1 MAERNTGP
9 DAIPQT
15 DESET
20 FDEDKHAGLRDQGR
34 PERSKGYDAVDRS
47 MTGQRGER
55 FDEVVPDD
63 AAADSARERT
73 NAAATGAELKGVR
86 TESETEAALER
97 AANNNTP
104 EDKPK
109 DPKQDRG
116 DVDEALE
123 ETFPASDPPAWSP
136 GTAEPSNVENP
147 EDEKKKK

>member
-1 MAERNTGP
+1 MADRFDGP
-9 DAIPQT
+9 DAAPNP
-15 DESET
+15 DESEI
-20 FDEDKHAGLRDQGR
+20 FDEDKHSGLTDQRR
-34 PERSKGYDAVDRS
+34 PEAGKGFAPVDESISGR
-47 MTGQRGER
+47 QGER
-55 FDEVVPDD
+55 FDETVPAD
-63 AAADSARERT
+63 AAERAGRDRGV
-73 NAAATGAELKGVR
+73 AAGEGAELDGVQ

-136 GTAEPSNVENP
+136 GTADPSNIKNP